1 MSDAAHI
8 DAHSHSIRHHDEI
21 AESLVCGCFY
31 CCRIFPP
38 SEISEWVDD
47 GDTDSC
53 KTALCPY
60 CGIDSV
66 IGSAA
71 GYPIDAEFLR
81 KMNKH
86 WF

>member
-1 MSDAAHI
+1 MKDRAHL
-8 DAHSHSIRHHDEI
+8 DAHRHSIRHYDEVCQ
-21 AESLVCGCFY
+21 SDTCGCFY
-31 CCRIFPP
+31 CCRIFSPV
-38 SEISEWVDD
+38 EISEWVDD
-47 GDTDSC
+47 GDTDSA

-71 GYPIDAEFLR
+71 GYPIDASFLR
-81 KMNKH
+81 EMRKH